1 MFVSENKYN
10 DLLKKNE
17 ELKYTIHRINND
29 RSMAYKRVNRLEREN
44 FDLKVKIAKL
54 EGDNTVLTRK
64 NKELANYKNAF
75 YARGLTVA
83 KLRDR
88 IEKLD
93 KVKNDKNDCID
104 RLEDSITEI
113 CEAKDELQRMCNDR
127 YHLVKKY
134 QERCEWYS
142 ACLRKDRELIRQLRE
157 ELEHKANFMCKP
169 FLKEHEDMKKDFEY
183 VLNGAVFY
191 SPEYLHEYFDE
202 LHKKWFAY
210 K

>member
-10 DLLKKNE
+10 DLFKKNE
-17 ELKYTIHRINND
+17 ELKATIHRINND
-29 RSMAYKRVNRLEREN
+29 KSMAYKRVNRLEREN
-44 FDLKVKIAKL
+44 FDLKAKIAKL
-54 EGDNTVLTRK
+54 K
-64 NKELANYKNAF
+64 KENDSLK
-75 YARGLTVA
+75 
-83 KLRDR
+83 DR
-88 IEKLD
+88 VDWFKRSHERQFAYREKLD
-93 KVKNDKNDCID
+93 TAVNAKNAQIK
-104 RLEDSITEI
+104 RLEDIITEI
-113 CEAKDELQRMCNDR
+113 SEAKDELQRMCNDR

-183 VLNGAVFY
+183 VLNGAVLC
-191 SPEYLHEYFDE
+191 SPEYLYDYFDE
-202 LHKKWFAY
+202 LRKKWFAD

>member
-10 DLLKKNE
+10 DLLEKNE
-17 ELKYTIHRINND
+17 ELKATIH
-29 RSMAYKRVNRLEREN
+29 RVNRLEREN
-44 FDLKVKIAKL
+44 FDLKAKISKL
-54 EGDNTVLTRK
+54 E
-64 NKELANYKNAF
+64 KENDSLKDRVDWFKHSHKRQFDYREGLYADINAKNAQ
-75 YARGLTVA
+75 
-83 KLRDR
+83 
-88 IEKLD
+88 IE
-93 KVKNDKNDCID
+93 

-169 FLKEHEDMKKDFEY
+169 FLKEHEDMKKDFKAF
-183 VLNGAVFY
+183 VISSAFY
-191 SPEYLHEYFDE
+191 PREYFTGEWKERYLQVNEQANE
-202 LHKKWFAY
+202 LYKKWFAG

>member
-1 MFVSENKYN
+1 MFVSENKYS

-17 ELKYTIHRINND
+17 ELKATIHRINND
-29 RSMAYKRVNRLEREN
+29 MSMAYKRVNRLEREN
-44 FDLKVKIAKL
+44 FDLKAKIGKL
-54 EGDNTVLTRK
+54 E
-64 NKELANYKNAF
+64 KENDSLKDRVDWFKRSHKRQFDYREKLYADINAKNAQ
-75 YARGLTVA
+75 
-83 KLRDR
+83 
-88 IEKLD
+88 
-93 KVKNDKNDCID
+93 VK
-104 RLEDSITEI
+104 RLEDSIIEI
-113 CEAKDELQRMCNDR
+113 SEAKDELQRMCNDR

-183 VLNGAVFY
+183 VLNGAIFDA
-191 SPEYLHEYFDE
+191 PEYLYDFYSGVRE
-202 LHKKWFAY
+202 KWFG

>member
-1 MFVSENKYN
+1 MYITEEEYIQLKAEIAELEKEN
-10 DLLKKNE
+10 DSLKK
-17 ELKYTIHRINND
+17 
-29 RSMAYKRVNRLEREN
+29 RVDSLRLSN
-44 FDLKVKIAKL
+44 
-54 EGDNTVLTRK
+54 
-64 NKELANYKNAF
+64 
-75 YARGLTVA
+75 
-83 KLRDR
+83 LRRHDH

-93 KVKNDKNDCID
+93 TVINAKNAQIE
-104 RLEDSITEI
+104 RLENSITEI

-169 FLKEHEDMKKDFEY
+169 FLKEHEDMKKEHEDMKKDFEY
-183 VLNGAVFY
+183 ILNGAIIDA
-191 SPEYLHEYFDE
+191 PEYLYDFYSGVRE
-202 LHKKWFAY
+202 KWFG

>member
-1 MFVSENKYN
+1 MSVSENKYN

-17 ELKYTIHRINND
+17 ELKATIHRINND

-44 FDLKVKIAKL
+44 FDLKAKIAKL
-54 EGDNTVLTRK
+54 E
-64 NKELANYKNAF
+64 KENGSLK
-75 YARGLTVA
+75 
-83 KLRDR
+83 DR
-88 IEKLD
+88 VDWFKRSHKRQFDYREKLYAD
-93 KVKNDKNDCID
+93 ICDLRAKVGKLEKENDSLK
-104 RLEDSITEI
+104 DSITEI
-113 CEAKDELQRMCNDR
+113 NEAKDELQRMCNDR
-127 YHLVKKY
+127 YRLVKKY

-183 VLNGAVFY
+183 VLNGAVLC
-191 SPEYLHEYFDE
+191 SPDYLHDY
-202 LHKKWFAY
+202 LYALRKKWFD

>member
-1 MFVSENKYN
+1 MWITTEEYNRLKDEIAELEKEN
-10 DLLKKNE
+10 DSLE
-17 ELKYTIHRINND
+17 
-29 RSMAYKRVNRLEREN
+29 KRVDSLRHSN
-44 FDLKVKIAKL
+44 LKRH
-54 EGDNTVLTRK
+54 DH
-64 NKELANYKNAF
+64 
-75 YARGLTVA
+75 
-83 KLRDR
+83 

-93 KVKNDKNDCID
+93 TVINAKNAQIE

-134 QERCEWYS
+134 QGRCEWYS

-169 FLKEHEDMKKDFEY
+169 FLKEHEDMKKDFKAF
-183 VLNGAVFY
+183 VISSAFY
-191 SPEYLHEYFDE
+191 PREYFTGEWKERYLQVNEQANE
-202 LHKKWFAY
+202 LYKKWFVD

>member
-1 MFVSENKYN
+1 MQVTTEEYNKLKDAAFKYN
-10 DLLKKNE
+10 QLKD
-17 ELKYTIHRINND
+17 TIHRINND
-29 RSMAYKRVNRLEREN
+29 KSMAYKRVNRLEREN
-44 FDLKVKIAKL
+44 CDLRAKVGKL
-54 EGDNTVLTRK
+54 E
-64 NKELANYKNAF
+64 KENDSLK
-75 YARGLTVA
+75 
-83 KLRDR
+83 DR
-88 IEKLD
+88 VDWFKRSHKRQFDYREKLYVD
-93 KVKNDKNDCID
+93 INAKNTQIK
-104 RLEDSITEI
+104 RLEDIITEI
-113 CEAKDELQRMCNDR
+113 SEAKDELQRMCNDR

-191 SPEYLHEYFDE
+191 SPEYLYDYFDE
-202 LHKKWFAY
+202 LRKKWFD